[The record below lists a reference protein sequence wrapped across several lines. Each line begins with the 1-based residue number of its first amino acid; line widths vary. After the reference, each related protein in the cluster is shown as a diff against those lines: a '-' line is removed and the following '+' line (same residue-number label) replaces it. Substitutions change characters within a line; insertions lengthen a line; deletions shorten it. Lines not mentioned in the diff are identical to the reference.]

1 MRGGIKAA
9 FKSDTIRSRTFLLH
23 PLTVMIMADMIF
35 WASSRGIPVSIT
47 ETFTSKDE
55 DAALGRVSTSHAE
68 GRAFDISTR
77 GWSEMQ
83 IKVFMDEFVAKYG
96 SYGAIGGSGK
106 PTLIVRH
113 DTGRGDHFHVQVS
126 RKFSVI
132 NEEFG
137 GLA

>member
-1 MRGGIKAA
+1 MRGGIRAA
-9 FKSDTIRSRTFLLH
+9 FKTDTIRTRAMLMH
-23 PLTVMIMADMIF
+23 PLTMMILSDMVF
-35 WASSRGIPVSIT
+35 WASSRGIPTSIT
-47 ETFTSKDE
+47 ETFTSKAE

-77 GWSEMQ
+77 GWNEMQ
-83 IKVFMDEFVAKYG
+83 IKVFTEEFNTKYG
-96 SYGAIGGSGK
+96 AFGAIGGSGK